1 MSNLD
6 FLKKFVH
13 DWRECYSLV
22 YIKGN
27 HYKITPLRY
36 EISMYFINSLLR
48 EFSPDGFRLTSDR
61 NGYIGIYVDIDK
73 IIPKNKD

>member
-6 FLKKFVH
+6 FFKKFMH
-13 DWRECYSLV
+13 DWEVSYTLV
-22 YIKGN
+22 RIDGN
-27 HYKITPLRY
+27 HYKITPLRF
-36 EISMYFINSLLR
+36 EITMFFVDSLLR
-48 EFSPDGFRLTSDR
+48 SFSPDGFRLTSDR